1 MKNLLLLL
9 ILANILYLL
18 YGLIRGDDPKPGVDI
33 VSESQLGPKIEVA
46 ERQAGSEPVDS
57 DIVVASADDEAPG
70 AAAPGGTN
78 DGTND
83 GADDGNSDDPSP
95 VERDIVE
102 DAAPAATPVSL
113 TAVVGRS
120 CASLGP
126 FRNREDAERAQ
137 MQYAGE
143 GMEAELRRTTG
154 QIFVGHWVQIRD
166 IASRQEANGMLE
178 TLHTAGMGEAY
189 LISTEDEGL
198 KISIGLFGEA
208 AGAERVELQATSL
221 GLDAI
226 IAPRTTEGTVY
237 FVDLGLPPGRGAG
250 SMIDKYGEDKVLLRE
265 AATCPGQ

>member
-9 ILANILYLL
+9 ILANILYFL

-33 VSESQLGPKIEVA
+33 VRESQLGPKIEVA
-46 ERQAGSEPVDS
+46 DTQAPPEPVDS
-57 DIVVASADDEAPG
+57 EIVVAAADDEAPG
-70 AAAPGGTN
+70 A
-78 DGTND
+78 
-83 GADDGNSDDPSP
+83 
-95 VERDIVE
+95 
-102 DAAPAATPVSL
+102 DAADTGSADASFAEQDVIEPQASAATPVAL

-126 FRNREDAERAQ
+126 YRNREDAERAE

-143 GMEAELRRTTG
+143 GMQAELRRTTG
-154 QIFVGHWVQIRD
+154 QIFVGHWVQIRN
-166 IASRQEANGMLE
+166 IASREEANGMLE
-178 TLHTAGMGEAY
+178 KLHSAGMGEAY
-189 LISTEDEGL
+189 VISTEDEGL

-221 GLDAI
+221 GLNAEI
-226 IAPRTTEGTVY
+226 TPRTTEGTVY
-237 FVDLGLPPGRGAG
+237 YVDIGLPPGRGAG